1 MRTNEIKTK
10 TKPSTSLATRYIIRF
25 NPESIYLFINS
36 LFNVDDIFIKYKL
49 KILVAVQRACM
60 LINVNHTK
68 YLYLK
73 TFYKIN

>member
-1 MRTNEIKTK
+1 MK
-10 TKPSTSLATRYIIRF
+10 IITLILTMILEHLF
-25 NPESIYLFINS
+25 IYLFIYS
-36 LFNVDDIFIKYKL
+36 LFNFDDILIKYKL
-49 KILVAVQRACM
+49 KILVAVQRTCV